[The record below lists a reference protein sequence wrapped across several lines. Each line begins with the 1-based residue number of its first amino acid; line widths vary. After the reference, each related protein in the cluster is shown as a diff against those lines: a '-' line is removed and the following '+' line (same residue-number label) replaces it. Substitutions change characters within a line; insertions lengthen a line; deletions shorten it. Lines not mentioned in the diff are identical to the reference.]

1 MVESERIWE
10 RILGRE
16 TWRHMCAMQPVK
28 RGKHSNTSYSTAL
41 GWKSGELKSEHC
53 TDPELKNQSKSL
65 ANSCSEA

>member
-16 TWRHMCAMQPVK
+16 TWRYVCDAVR

-41 GWKSGELKSEHC
+41 GWKSGEWKSEHC
-53 TDPELKNQSKSL
+53 TGPELKNQSKSL